1 MASAP
6 STLSRS
12 LSSVWRTLRSMRT
25 ALFLL
30 LLVALGSVAG
40 SLVPQAAN
48 SPARVAAFYRGHP
61 VLAPVYEAL
70 GLFDVYGSWWFTLL
84 YVLLLISLASCLLP
98 RSRALLRNRGQRAQ
112 PLRDLGGM
120 RHFASGVMPEPPER
134 AVDRARRVLRRRR
147 YRVSGPVGAAGGLGL
162 AAEKGMAREV
172 GSLLFHWSFFLLLLG
187 VAYGKGA
194 GFTGAATVVEGNTW
208 TEAHASYDIPPR
220 EGRFFRESMHTGFQ
234 IRVRD
239 FDVTYRESGL
249 PREFVSRVDVLDG
262 GRPAGSREIRV
273 NEPLAYRG
281 VKVYQ
286 SGYGWAPVVEV
297 RQDGRLLT
305 SGPVVFFTDDQQDQ
319 RVPWRGAIKL
329 PSLRPQVGI
338 EFRLLPDPEGFLL
351 GAPMLEARNPFLA
364 FTAYR
369 GDLKLA
375 AAQSVF
381 FLDKSGLTEW
391 ERGGIG
397 QGDTA
402 ILPGGLEISFP
413 ELRQYTQFLVK
424 RDPGLGIVLWSAVL
438 LLGALLPALYSSR
451 RRVWVRVEPEGE
463 GSRLEVAGFALQRK
477 AAFEEEFE
485 ALARALV
492 PAGPTERPDRVG
504 VP

>member
-12 LSSVWRTLRSMRT
+12 VASVWRTLRSMRT

-40 SLVPQAAN
+40 SLVPQVGN
-48 SPARVAAFYRGHP
+48 SPARIAALYRDRP
-61 VLAPVYEAL
+61 LLARVYEAL

-84 YVLLLISLASCLLP
+84 YVLLLISLASCLIP
-98 RSRALLRNRGQRAQ
+98 RSRALLRNLGQRAQ

-120 RHFASGVMPEPPER
+120 RHFASGVLPEPPGR
-134 AVDRARRVLRRRR
+134 ALDRARRLLRRRR
-147 YRVSGPVGAAGGLGL
+147 YRVSGPDGTAGGL

-172 GSLLFHWSFFLLLLG
+172 GSLVFHWSFFLLLLG

-194 GFTGAATVVEGNTW
+194 GFTGAATVIEGETW
-208 TEAHASYDIPPR
+208 TEAHASYDVPPR
-220 EGRFFRESMHTGFQ
+220 EGRFFRESMHAGFQ
-234 IRVRD
+234 IRVRE
-239 FDVTYRESGL
+239 FDVTYRDSGL
-249 PREFVSRVDVLDG
+249 PKEFVSRVDILDR
-262 GRPAGSREIRV
+262 GRPASSHEIRV
-273 NEPLAYRG
+273 NDPLGYRG

-286 SGYGWAPVVEV
+286 SGYGWAPVIEV
-297 RQDGRLLT
+297 RQDGRLLA
-305 SGPVVFFTDDQQDQ
+305 SEPVVFFTDDPQDQ
-319 RVPWRGAIKL
+319 RVPWRGVVKL
-329 PSLRPQVGI
+329 PSLRPQVGL
-338 EFRLLPDPEGFLL
+338 ELRLLPDPEAFLL

-369 GDLKLA
+369 GDLRLT

-381 FLDKSGLTEW
+381 SLDKTGLMEW
-391 ERGGIG
+391 QRGGIG
-397 QGDTA
+397 RGETA
-402 ILPGGLEISFP
+402 RLPDGLEISFP

-424 RDPGLGIVLWSAVL
+424 RDPGLGIILWSAVL

-477 AAFEEEFE
+477 AAFEEEFD

-492 PAGPTERPDRVG
+492 RTGPAERPDTVG

>member
-1 MASAP
+1 
-6 STLSRS
+6 
-12 LSSVWRTLRSMRT
+12 MRT

-40 SLVPQAAN
+40 SLVPQVPN
-48 SPARVAAFYRGHP
+48 SPARIAALYRDRP
-61 VLAPVYEAL
+61 LLARVYEAL

-84 YVLLLISLASCLLP
+84 YVLLLISLASCLIP
-98 RSRALLRNRGQRAQ
+98 RSRALLRNLGQRAQ

-120 RHFASGVMPEPPER
+120 RHFASGVLPEPPGR
-134 AVDRARRVLRRRR
+134 ALDRARRVLRRRR
-147 YRVSGPVGAAGGLGL
+147 YRVSGPDGTAGGL

-172 GSLLFHWSFFLLLLG
+172 GSLVFHWSFFLLLLG

-194 GFTGAATVVEGNTW
+194 GFTGAATVIEGETW
-208 TEAHASYDIPPR
+208 TEAHASYDVPPR
-220 EGRFFRESMHTGFQ
+220 EGRFFRESMHAGFQ
-234 IRVRD
+234 IRVRE
-239 FDVTYRESGL
+239 FDVMYRDSGL
-249 PREFVSRVDVLDG
+249 PKEFVSRVDILDR
-262 GRPAGSREIRV
+262 GRPASSHEIRV
-273 NEPLAYRG
+273 NDPLGYRG

-286 SGYGWAPVVEV
+286 SGYGWAPVIEV
-297 RQDGRLLT
+297 RQDGRLLA
-305 SGPVVFFTDDQQDQ
+305 SEPVVFFTDDPQDQ
-319 RVPWRGAIKL
+319 RVPWRGVVKL
-329 PSLRPQVGI
+329 PSLRPQVGL
-338 EFRLLPDPEGFLL
+338 ELRLLPDPEAFLL
-351 GAPMLEARNPFLA
+351 GALMLEARNPFLA

-369 GDLKLA
+369 GDLRLT

-381 FLDKSGLTEW
+381 SLDKTGLAEW
-391 ERGGIG
+391 RRGGIG
-397 QGDTA
+397 RGETA
-402 ILPGGLEISFP
+402 RLPDGLQISFP

-424 RDPGLGIVLWSAVL
+424 RDPGLGIILWSAVL

-477 AAFEEEFE
+477 AAFEEEFD

-492 PAGPTERPDRVG
+492 QTGPAERPDTVG

>member
-6 STLSRS
+6 STVSRS
-12 LSSVWRTLRSMRT
+12 VGSVWRTLRSMRT
-25 ALFLL
+25 ALILL

-48 SPARVAAFYRGHP
+48 SPARVASLYRDHP
-61 VLAPVYEAL
+61 LLGRIYESL

-98 RSRALLRNRGQRAQ
+98 RTRALLRSWGQRAL

-120 RHFASGVMPEPPER
+120 RHFASGVVPETPQR
-134 AVDRARRVLRRRR
+134 ALERARRVLRRRR
-147 YRVSGPVGAAGGLGL
+147 YRVSGPDGAADGL

-172 GSLLFHWSFFLLLLG
+172 GSLVFHWSFFLLLLG
-187 VAYGKGA
+187 VAYGKST
-194 GFTGAATVVEGNTW
+194 GFTGVATVIEGETW
-208 TEAHASYDIPPR
+208 TEAHARYDVPPR

-239 FDVTYRESGL
+239 FEVTYRDSGL
-249 PREFVSRVDVLDG
+249 PKEFVSRVDLLDRG
-262 GRPAGSREIRV
+262 GPMRSEEIRV
-273 NEPLAYRG
+273 NDPLGYRG

-286 SGYGWAPVVEV
+286 SGYGWAPVIEV
-297 RQDGRLLT
+297 RQDGRLLA
-305 SGPVVFFTDDQQDQ
+305 SGPVVFVTDDPRDQ
-319 RVPWRGAIKL
+319 RVPWKGVVKL

-338 EFRLLPDPEGFLL
+338 EFQLLPDPEAFVL
-351 GAPMLEARNPFLA
+351 GAPMLEARRPFLA
-364 FTAYR
+364 YTAYR
-369 GDLKLA
+369 GDLRLT

-381 FLDKSGLTEW
+381 SLDKTGLVEW
-391 ERGGIG
+391 QRGGIG
-397 QGDTA
+397 QRETA
-402 ILPGGLEISFP
+402 RLPGGLEISFP
-413 ELRQYTQFLVK
+413 QLRQYTQFLVK
-424 RDPGLGIVLWSAVL
+424 RDPGVGIVLWSSVL

-451 RRVWVRVEPEGE
+451 RRVWVRAEPDAE

-477 AAFEEEFE
+477 AAFEDEFE

-492 PAGPTERPDRVG
+492 REEPTERPDRVG

>member
-1 MASAP
+1 
-6 STLSRS
+6 
-12 LSSVWRTLRSMRT
+12 MRT

-40 SLVPQAAN
+40 SLVPQVGN
-48 SPARVAAFYRGHP
+48 SPARIAALYRDRP
-61 VLAPVYEAL
+61 LLARVYEAL

-84 YVLLLISLASCLLP
+84 YVLLLISLASCLIP
-98 RSRALLRNRGQRAQ
+98 RSRALLRNLGQRAQ

-120 RHFASGVMPEPPER
+120 RHFASGVLPEPPER
-134 AVDRARRVLRRRR
+134 ALDRARRLLRRRR
-147 YRVSGPVGAAGGLGL
+147 YRVSGPDGTAGGL

-172 GSLLFHWSFFLLLLG
+172 GSLVFHWSFFLLLLG

-194 GFTGAATVVEGNTW
+194 GFTGAATVIEGETW
-208 TEAHASYDIPPR
+208 TEAHASYDVPPR
-220 EGRFFRESMHTGFQ
+220 EGRFFRESMHAGFQ
-234 IRVRD
+234 IRVRE
-239 FDVTYRESGL
+239 FDVTYRDSGL
-249 PREFVSRVDVLDG
+249 PKEFVSRVDILDR
-262 GRPAGSREIRV
+262 GRPASSHEIRV
-273 NEPLAYRG
+273 NDPLGYRG

-286 SGYGWAPVVEV
+286 SGYGWAPVIEV
-297 RQDGRLLT
+297 RQDGRLLA
-305 SGPVVFFTDDQQDQ
+305 SEPVVFFTDDPQDQ
-319 RVPWRGAIKL
+319 RVPWRGVVKL
-329 PSLRPQVGI
+329 PSLRPQVGL
-338 EFRLLPDPEGFLL
+338 ELRLLPDPEAFLL

-369 GDLKLA
+369 GDLRLT

-381 FLDKSGLTEW
+381 SLDKTGLMEW
-391 ERGGIG
+391 QRGGIG
-397 QGDTA
+397 RGETA
-402 ILPGGLEISFP
+402 RLPDGLEISFP

-424 RDPGLGIVLWSAVL
+424 RDPGLGIILWSAVL

-477 AAFEEEFE
+477 AAFEEEFD

-492 PAGPTERPDRVG
+492 RPGPAERPDTVG

>member
-1 MASAP
+1 
-6 STLSRS
+6 
-12 LSSVWRTLRSMRT
+12 MRT

-40 SLVPQAAN
+40 SLVPQVGN
-48 SPARVAAFYRGHP
+48 SPARIAALYRDRP
-61 VLAPVYEAL
+61 LLARVYEAL

-84 YVLLLISLASCLLP
+84 YVLLLISLASCLIP
-98 RSRALLRNRGQRAQ
+98 RSRALLRNLGQRAQ

-120 RHFASGVMPEPPER
+120 RHFASGVLPEPPER
-134 AVDRARRVLRRRR
+134 ALDRARRLLRRRR
-147 YRVSGPVGAAGGLGL
+147 YRVSGPDGTAGGL

-172 GSLLFHWSFFLLLLG
+172 GSLVFHWSFFLLLLG

-194 GFTGAATVVEGNTW
+194 GFTGAATVIEGETW
-208 TEAHASYDIPPR
+208 TEAHASYDVPPR
-220 EGRFFRESMHTGFQ
+220 EGRFFRESMHAGFQ
-234 IRVRD
+234 IRVRE
-239 FDVTYRESGL
+239 FDVTYRDSGL
-249 PREFVSRVDVLDG
+249 PKEFVSRVDILDR
-262 GRPAGSREIRV
+262 GRPASSHEIRV
-273 NEPLAYRG
+273 NDPLGYRG

-286 SGYGWAPVVEV
+286 SGYGWAPVIEV
-297 RQDGRLLT
+297 RQDGRLLA
-305 SGPVVFFTDDQQDQ
+305 SEPVVFFTDDPQDQ
-319 RVPWRGAIKL
+319 RVPWRGVVKL
-329 PSLRPQVGI
+329 PSLRPQVGL
-338 EFRLLPDPEGFLL
+338 ELRLLPDPEAFLL

-369 GDLKLA
+369 GDLRLT

-381 FLDKSGLTEW
+381 SLDKTGLMEW
-391 ERGGIG
+391 QRGGIG
-397 QGDTA
+397 QGETVR
-402 ILPGGLEISFP
+402 LPDGLEISFP

-424 RDPGLGIVLWSAVL
+424 RDPGLGIILWSAVL

-477 AAFEEEFE
+477 AAFEEEFD

-492 PAGPTERPDRVG
+492 RPGPAERPDTVG